1 MALLVQTLQG
11 YKMRDVKI
19 KIEIEDINL
28 DALLPSDRIISI
40 DENNVVYLYDTQFI
54 INENDIEGE
63 V

>member
-28 DALLPSDRIISI
+28 DALLPNDRIISI
-40 DENNVVYLYDTQFI
+40 DENNVVYLYDTQFT

-63 V
+63 A

>member
-1 MALLVQTLQG
+1 
-11 YKMRDVKI
+11 MRDVKI

-40 DENNVVYLYDTQFI
+40 DENNVVYLYDTQFN

>member
-11 YKMRDVKI
+11 VKMRDVKI
-19 KIEIEDINL
+19 KIEIADINL

-40 DENNVVYLYDTQFI
+40 DENNVVYLYDTQFT